1 MKAIWALLSKDIL
14 LEWRQRYALNGML
27 LYVVSTVFVAYMSF
41 KLKVAN
47 IEPITWNTLFWIILL
62 FTAVNAITKS
72 FTQERSGR
80 LIYYYT
86 LVSPQAVISA
96 KIIYNT
102 LMLIVLGMIGLLIY
116 LTMMGNPVQDM
127 PLYIFS
133 VVLGAT
139 GFSATLTLVAG
150 IASKADNT
158 ATLMAVLSFPILLP
172 MLLMLMRLSKNAMD
186 GLALSASYDE
196 MLTVL
201 AIDAIVIALSYLLF
215 PYLWRS

>member
-1 MKAIWALLSKDIL
+1 MKAVWALLSKDIL

-133 VVLGAT
+133 VILGAT
-139 GFSATLTLVAG
+139 GFSATLTMVAG

-186 GLALSASYDE
+186 GLAFSASYDE
-196 MLTVL
+196 IMTIV

>member
-1 MKAIWALLSKDIL
+1 MKSVWALLSKDIL

-102 LMLIVLGMIGLLIY
+102 LMLVVLGLIGLLIY
-116 LTMMGNPVQDM
+116 TTMMGNPVQNM
-127 PLYIFS
+127 GLYIFS
-133 VVLGAT
+133 VVLGAV
-139 GFSATLTLVAG
+139 GFSATLTIVAG

-186 GLALSASYDE
+186 GLALNVSYDE
-196 MLTVL
+196 ILTIA
-201 AIDAIVIALSYLLF
+201 AIDSIVIALSYLLF

>member
-1 MKAIWALLSKDIL
+1 MKAVWALLSKDIL
-14 LEWRQRYALNGML
+14 LEWRQRYAFNGML

-72 FTQERSGR
+72 FTQERAGR
-80 LIYYYT
+80 FYYYYT
-86 LVSPQAVISA
+86 LVSPHAVIVS

-102 LMLIVLGMIGLLIY
+102 ILLLVLGLLGLLIY
-116 LTMMGNPVQDM
+116 ATMMGNPVQDM
-127 PLYIFS
+127 GLYLIS
-133 VVLGAT
+133 VVLGAI
-139 GFSATLTLVAG
+139 GFSSTLTMVAG
-150 IASKADNT
+150 IAAKADNT
-158 ATLMAVLSFPILLP
+158 STLMAVLSFPILLP

-186 GLALSASYDE
+186 GLAWSVSYDE
-196 MLTVL
+196 IFTVL

>member
-1 MKAIWALLSKDIL
+1 MKSVWALLSKDIL

-41 KLKVAN
+41 KLKVAS

-86 LVSPQAVISA
+86 LVTPQAVISA

-102 LMLIVLGMIGLLIY
+102 LMLIVLGLTGLLIY
-116 LTMMGNPVQDM
+116 ATMMGNPVQDM
-127 PLYIFS
+127 PLYTFS
-133 VVLGAT
+133 VILGAV
-139 GFSATLTLVAG
+139 GFSATLTMVAG

-186 GLALSASYDE
+186 GLTLSASYDE
-196 MLTVL
+196 ILTIA